1 MKKPKGVDGYDPQG
15 GGGGDLTVGSVHP
28 EHLNGYDSAD
38 VSMFPKVSAD
48 GSTFEFVPGTG
59 EQGPKGDP
67 GPQGE
72 QGPQGPQGV
81 PGSAATV
88 TVGTVSTLPSG
99 SSATVVNAGTSA
111 AAVLNFGIPAG
122 VQGPQGPQGEQ
133 GPQGIQ
139 GREGEKGEKGDIGPQ
154 GPEGPEGPQGPRGEK
169 GEQGDPGER
178 GPQGPAGP
186 AGSDGSPGARG
197 AQGPQGPKGDPGP
210 EGPVGPQGKAG
221 PQGEPGAAGKDGK
234 DGVAAT
240 VTVGNVVTLEPGEE
254 ASVINSGTT
263 SAAVLDFSIPRG
275 ADGTGP
281 QGPEGPQGPQG
292 EKGEKGDP
300 GDPGAPGEQGPQ
312 GPKGEQGPIGP
323 EGPQGPQGPAGEPGT
338 AGADGKSATVSVGE
352 VTTLEPGSD
361 ATVTNSG
368 TASAAVLNFGI
379 PRGEP
384 GPQGIQGPQGDP
396 GPQGEQGPK
405 GDPGPQGEQ
414 GPQGPQGEKGE
425 KGDPGTGGEIADGSI
440 TTAKLA
446 DKAVTTAKLAFLS
459 VTGNHLADD
468 SVNPRTIR
476 TYDTEPASGKFLAV
490 SADSSNHFDFVDAPG
505 GGNDPVIIPVTAK
518 EGVIAATT
526 VCGVIVLS
534 GLNGSQYEH
543 LNGYIVAAP
552 NSTGSSSKPDLTQK
566 FASAVFPGY
575 RVTGTSFDGCLIK
588 NESTIEPN
596 SIKTVDVALSYNLG
610 SNNVDIRVSTDISV
624 ATPFVLYFGN

>member
-28 EHLNGYDSAD
+28 DHLNGYDSAD

-72 QGPQGPQGV
+72 QGPAGPQGV

-154 GPEGPEGPQGPRGEK
+154 GPEGPEGPQGPQGEK

-210 EGPVGPQGKAG
+210 EGPAGPQGKAG

-234 DGVAAT
+234 DGAAAT

-300 GDPGAPGEQGPQ
+300 GEQGPQ

-323 EGPQGPQGPAGEPGT
+323 EGPQGPQGPAGEPGA
-338 AGADGKSATVSVGE
+338 AGADGESATVSVGE

-368 TASAAVLNFGI
+368 TASAAVLDFGI

-384 GPQGIQGPQGDP
+384 GPQGLQGPKGDP

-446 DKAVTTAKLAFLS
+446 DKAVTMSKMSTNS
-459 VTGNHLADD
+459 VGNSQLTNSAVDPGK
-468 SVNPRTIR
+468 VR
-476 TYDTEPASGKFLAV
+476 TYDSSPSAGKLLAV
-490 SADSSNHFDFVDAPG
+490 SSLSNNYFDYIDAPS

-518 EGVIAATT
+518 ADVFTSTT
-526 VCGVIVLS
+526 VFGIIVLS
-534 GLNGSQYEH
+534 GKSGSQYEH
-543 LNGYIVAAP
+543 LNGFIIAAP
-552 NSTGSSSKPDLTQK
+552 NSPGTSIQPDLTNK
-566 FASAVFPGY
+566 FATAVFPGY
-575 RVTGTSFDGCLIK
+575 RVTGTTFDGCIIASESVNERNADIK
-588 NESTIEPN
+588 G
-596 SIKTVDVALSYNLG
+596 VDVNLSYNLG
-610 SNNVDIRVSTDISV
+610 GSNDVDIRISTSTTVS
-624 ATPFVLYFGN
+624 TPFVLYFGN

>member
-72 QGPQGPQGV
+72 QGPQGPQGPQGV

-154 GPEGPEGPQGPRGEK
+154 GPEGPEGPQGPQGEK

-210 EGPVGPQGKAG
+210 EGPAGPQGKAG

-234 DGVAAT
+234 DGAAAT

-323 EGPQGPQGPAGEPGT
+323 EGPQGPQGPAGEPGA
-338 AGADGKSATVSVGE
+338 AGADGESATVSVGE
-352 VTTLEPGSD
+352 VTTLESGSD

-368 TASAAVLNFGI
+368 SASAAVFDFGI

-384 GPQGIQGPQGDP
+384 GPQG
-396 GPQGEQGPK
+396 
-405 GDPGPQGEQ
+405 
-414 GPQGPQGEKGE
+414 PQGPQGEKGE
-425 KGDPGTGGEIADGSI
+425 PGVAGDVPDGSV

-446 DKAVTTAKLAFLS
+446 DQAVTAAKIANLTITNNQLA
-459 VTGNHLADD
+459 AD
-468 SVNPRTIR
+468 SINPRVIR
-476 TYDTEPASGKFLAV
+476 TYDTDPAFGKFLAV
-490 SADSSNHFDFVDAPG
+490 SSRSANHFDFVDAPS
-505 GGNDPVIIPVTAK
+505 GGNDPVIIPVTGVS
-518 EGVIAATT
+518 GVIAATT
-526 VCGVIVLS
+526 VFGVIVLS
-534 GLNGSQYEH
+534 GLSGTQYEH
-543 LNGYIVAAP
+543 VNGFIIAAP
-552 NSTGSSSKPDLTQK
+552 NSPGSSSEPDLTQN
-566 FASAVFPGY
+566 FATAVFPSY
-575 RVTGTSFDGCLIK
+575 RATGTTFDGCIIASESV
-588 NESTIEPN
+588 NERNS
-596 SIKTVDVALSYNLG
+596 SIKAVDVYLQYSLG
-610 SNNVDIRVSTDISV
+610 GNTNVNIKLGASTSV
-624 ATPFVLYFGN
+624 TTPFVLIFGV

>member
-28 EHLNGYDSAD
+28 DHLNGYDAED
-38 VSMFPKVSAD
+38 AGMFPRVSDD
-48 GSTFEFVPGTG
+48 GTTFEFVPGTG
-59 EQGPKGDP
+59 ERGPKGDP

-139 GREGEKGEKGDIGPQ
+139 GREGEKGEQGDPGPQ
-154 GPEGPEGPQGPRGEK
+154 GLQGPEGPQGPQGEK

-186 AGSDGSPGARG
+186 AGADGSPGARG
-197 AQGPQGPKGDPGP
+197 PEGPQGPKGDPGP
-210 EGPVGPQGKAG
+210 EGPAGPQGKTG
-221 PQGEPGAAGKDGK
+221 PQGEPGADGK
-234 DGVAAT
+234 NGADGAAAT
-240 VTVGNVVTLEPGEE
+240 VTVGNVVTLDPGEE

-281 QGPEGPQGPQG
+281 QGPQ
-292 EKGEKGDP
+292 
-300 GDPGAPGEQGPQ
+300 
-312 GPKGEQGPIGP
+312 GEQGPIGP
-323 EGPQGPQGPAGEPGT
+323 EGPQGPQGPAGEPGA

-368 TASAAVLNFGI
+368 SASAAVFDFGI

-384 GPQGIQGPQGDP
+384 GPQGPQGDP

-425 KGDPGTGGEIADGSI
+425 KGDPGTGGEVADGSI

-446 DKAVTTAKLAFLS
+446 DQAVTMSKMATNS
-459 VTGNHLADD
+459 VGNLQLTNSAVYPGNMH
-468 SVNPRTIR
+468 
-476 TYDTEPASGKFLAV
+476 TYDSDPVPGKLLAV
-490 SADSSNHFDFVDAPG
+490 SSLSKNYFDFVDAPSG
-505 GGNDPVIIPVTAK
+505 GGDDPVIIPVTEK
-518 EGVIAATT
+518 SGVFTSTT
-526 VCGVIVLS
+526 VFGIIVLS
-534 GLNGSQYEH
+534 GKSGSQYEH
-543 LNGYIVAAP
+543 LSGFIIAAP
-552 NSTGSSSKPDLTQK
+552 KNPGSSIQPDLTKK
-566 FASAVFPGY
+566 FATAVFPGY
-575 RVTGTSFDGCLIK
+575 RVTGTLFDGCVITTGSVSETNAGIK
-588 NESTIEPN
+588 G
-596 SIKTVDVALSYNLG
+596 VDVNLSYNLG
-610 SNNVDIRVSTDISV
+610 SNAVDISLSADISV